1 MVNLPDATNREKILR
16 VILSKEELGS
26 GVHLEAVASMTDG
39 YSGSDL
45 KVISHLIIF
54 ILPHYPSILIIV
66 LLYKILLFSESMRD
80 SCSLPHKRT
89 FGERKEGW
97 SIKLSS

>member
-16 VILSKEELGS
+16 VILAKEELGP

-45 KVISHLIIF
+45 KVTYLGYVFSRFSLF
-54 ILPHYPSILIIV
+54 YVFSRFSLFVLFLIV
-66 LLYKILLFSESMRD
+66 LIVL
-80 SCSLPHKRT
+80 
-89 FGERKEGW
+89 
-97 SIKLSS
+97 